1 MRSIY
6 VLLTHTGTYISKT
19 IRVFTKA
26 KYTHASISFEDG
38 LQPLYSFSRKYVYLV
53 LPGELHNEPLET
65 GFFKRHS
72 NIPCAV
78 YEVKVSEEVY
88 QKAKAVVNDML
99 TDDVNYKFSV
109 LGLLPCGLQIP
120 HNRRRHY
127 FCSEFVS
134 KVLDESGALE
144 LPKEKSLMRPNDY
157 TSVPNLNCIYEG
169 KLNELIAQNKLKL
182 SV

>member
-65 GFFKRHS
+65 GFSKDIQIFPVRYMRLRFPRRYTKR
-72 NIPCAV
+72 
-78 YEVKVSEEVY
+78 
-88 QKAKAVVNDML
+88 QK
-99 TDDVNYKFSV
+99 
-109 LGLLPCGLQIP
+109 
-120 HNRRRHY
+120 RW
-127 FCSEFVS
+127 
-134 KVLDESGALE
+134 
-144 LPKEKSLMRPNDY
+144 LMI
-157 TSVPNLNCIYEG
+157 C
-169 KLNELIAQNKLKL
+169 
-182 SV
+182 